1 MFAVSP
7 GAVENKSNVLAG
19 CARSDKLNISNTNT
33 HIMHQARITTDPRL
47 IEAIIQL
54 RYEVLRKPWN
64 KPKETA
70 TDELESQSVNACIEA
85 EGNVIACGRLQDNGS
100 GIGQVRYMAVAE
112 GQQGKG
118 LGKLILS
125 KLEEEARAMGLHTI
139 ELQAR
144 ENAVEFYK
152 AQHYTVRETSFKLW
166 DIIQHY
172 LMTKNLRGEPV

>member
-1 MFAVSP
+1 
-7 GAVENKSNVLAG
+7 
-19 CARSDKLNISNTNT
+19 
-33 HIMHQARITTDPRL
+33 MHQAQTTTDPKL

-54 RYEVLRKPWN
+54 RYEILRKPWG

-70 TDELESQSVNACIEA
+70 TDELESQSVNAYIE
-85 EGNVIACGRLQDNGS
+85 EQGKVIACGRLQDNGG

-118 LGKLILS
+118 LGKLILN
-125 KLEEEARAMGLHTI
+125 KLEEEALAMGLHTI

-144 ENAVEFYK
+144 ENALEFYK
-152 AQHYTVRETSFKLW
+152 AQDYTIRETTFKLW

-172 LMTKNLRGEPV
+172 LMTKQLRRKPV